1 MIERGVEQEEDGSVF
16 CNKSTMSG
24 MARYY
29 ITPYRL
35 KQISFLCDPERQ
47 TDRFVLLGITLLFS
61 ESKQGR
67 AWVLDCRGI
76 VDSVDQPACLLVHL
90 KVTKQA
96 LHSHSLVLDSSAV
109 ANQLWCRDQHCYR
122 RDKSQ
127 SSQWPL
133 STFHRSQD
141 LEDQVHPPRQT
152 VWFGVAWQSQ
162 DALLQVKLIWFIW
175 LQFKELDGC

>member
-1 MIERGVEQEEDGSVF
+1 MSCGCWTDIASASCIVYSARALRGHKFCKFFKRTGPLF

-109 ANQLWCRDQHCYR
+109 VNQLWCRDQHCYR

-152 VWFGVAWQSQ
+152 VWFGVA
-162 DALLQVKLIWFIW
+162 
-175 LQFKELDGC
+175 